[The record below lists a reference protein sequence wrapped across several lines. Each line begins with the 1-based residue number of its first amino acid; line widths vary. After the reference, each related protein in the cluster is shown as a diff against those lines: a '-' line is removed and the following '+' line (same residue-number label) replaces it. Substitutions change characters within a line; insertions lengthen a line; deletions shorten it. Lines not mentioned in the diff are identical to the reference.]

1 MKLIHRIKQN
11 LHLDDIR
18 LRNKF
23 FMMYI
28 LCVFIP
34 IILTN
39 VIFYNLM
46 SSNVQE
52 QRMVDI
58 KLSLDQVHL
67 ELERMIEAAVSV
79 SWVFYTDYTLYSMLD
94 AHYSNPADFV
104 EAYDNYMRRVI
115 NSYTPVYTSVQN
127 IKIYVDNPMVL
138 HSGGVAFL
146 SNKVRDTD
154 WYKTLDLRTPSEAIF
169 VKAYKEDSISSGR
182 TEQFKDTFNIIRVMD
197 YFDSLGTWDKVL
209 KIELKTEAFDVILGN
224 LNIPGSVYLVD
235 PDGIIQYTTNRNINW
250 REEQLAIDSIHTGS
264 HTVVFEGEHYDM
276 LPLQGWNIVA
286 HVPESQIMHEA
297 PEVRQ
302 YVLWI
307 AITNILLAT
316 IIIVIISRS
325 VTKRLGF
332 LLRQMKRVKNGNFDI
347 VNNRDAL
354 DEIGQVTSEFNR
366 MTLQI
371 SSLINDVYVAD
382 IKEKNMELEHRY
394 AQLNA
399 LQSQINPHFLFN
411 ALETIRMR
419 SMMKNET
426 ETAKIIHNMA
436 KIFRSSLTWKRDKV
450 KLKEEVDFIV
460 CFLEIQKYRFADRLD
475 YSIELDPEAE
485 RCLVPK
491 MIYLPF
497 VENACIHG
505 VEKVKQGGKVT
516 ISLKLVEDKLH
527 FHIHDNGAGM
537 NEEQVQRIYSYLE
550 ETKDL
555 GERIGMQNVIYRL
568 KLFYEDQF
576 TFTVQSEQ
584 GVGTSIHLIIPVNH

>member
-23 FMMYI
+23 FIMYI
-28 LCVFIP
+28 LCVFVP
-34 IILTN
+34 IIFTN
-39 VIFYNLM
+39 VLFYKLM

-52 QRMVDI
+52 QRIDDI
-58 KLSLDQVHL
+58 ELSLAQVHL

-79 SWVFYTDYTLYSMLD
+79 SWVFYTDYNLYSMLD
-94 AHYSNPADFV
+94 AHYRNPADFV

-146 SNKVRDTD
+146 SEEARNSN
-154 WYKTLDLRTPSEAIF
+154 WYKALDRRTSSEPIF
-169 VKAYKEDSISSGR
+169 VRALKEDSLPLGK
-182 TEQFKDTFNIIRVMD
+182 TEPLPDTFNIIRVMD

-235 PDGIIQYTTNRNINW
+235 PDGIVQYTTNRNVDW
-250 REEQLAIDSIHTGS
+250 RQEQLTIESIPTDGS
-264 HTVVFEGEHYDM
+264 TIVFEGERYDM
-276 LPLQGWNIVA
+276 LPLQGWYISA
-286 HVPESQIMHEA
+286 HVPSDQILHEA
-297 PEVRQ
+297 PEIRKF
-302 YVLWI
+302 VLWI
-307 AITNILLAT
+307 ALTNIVLAT
-316 IIIVIISRS
+316 IIIVVISRS
-325 VTKRLGF
+325 ITKRLGF

-347 VNNRDAL
+347 MKKDDTL

-419 SMMKNET
+419 SMMKNEI

-436 KIFRSSLTWKRDKV
+436 KLFRSSLTWKRDKV

-460 CFLEIQKYRFADRLD
+460 CFLEIQKYRFADRFD

-505 VEKVKQGGKVT
+505 VEKVKQGGKVV
-516 ISLKLVEDKLH
+516 ISLKLIEDNLH
-527 FHIHDNGAGM
+527 FRIEDNGAGM
-537 NEEQVQRIYSYLE
+537 NEEQVQRIYSYLQE
-550 ETKDL
+550 NKDL

-576 TFTVQSEQ
+576 SFTVKSEQ
-584 GVGTSIHLIIPVNH
+584 GVGTSVHLIIPANQ

>member
-516 ISLKLVEDKLH
+516 ISLKLIEDKLH

>member
-516 ISLKLVEDKLH
+516 ISLKLIEDQLH